1 MIAPMRGPIP
11 PTLIALTFATG
22 LVDATAF
29 LGLGGVF
36 IGNMTGNVVF
46 FGIALT
52 GAGLAKT
59 EATVVALVAFAV
71 GGALAGR
78 LRLLQ
83 SARAIHVMRRM
94 LPVEIGVVVLATIA
108 AFSLGVDSDR
118 DRLIIVAILAI
129 AIGLQNATVH
139 ALAIPDLTTTV
150 VTQQLSG
157 IGSDALDVED
167 ARAQLVR
174 RVIALVAMLA
184 GAVVAALLIRVS
196 VELALAAALAS
207 LLVSVAVFLV
217 MSRYTR
223 EPTTSPPAPSDGGG

>member
-1 MIAPMRGPIP
+1 MRGSLP

-36 IGNMTGNVVF
+36 VGNMTGNVVF

-71 GGALAGR
+71 GAALAGR
-78 LRLLQ
+78 LRLLR
-83 SARAIHVMRRM
+83 SSKAVLVMRRM
-94 LPVEIGVVVLATIA
+94 LVVEIVIVAAATIA
-108 AFSLGVDSDR
+108 AFSLGVGSDT
-118 DRLIIVAILAI
+118 DKLVVVGLLAVAL
-129 AIGLQNATVH
+129 GLQNATVH

-157 IGSDALDVED
+157 IGAEALDLEA
-167 ARAQLVR
+167 ARYRLAR
-174 RVIALVAMLA
+174 RTIALVAMFA
-184 GAVVAALLIRVS
+184 GAIVAALLIRSS
-196 VELALAAALAS
+196 VELALAFALGA
-207 LLVSVAVFLV
+207 LFVSAGVFLV
-217 MSRYTR
+217 ASRRDLTPQSR
-223 EPTTSPPAPSDGGG
+223 APASPED